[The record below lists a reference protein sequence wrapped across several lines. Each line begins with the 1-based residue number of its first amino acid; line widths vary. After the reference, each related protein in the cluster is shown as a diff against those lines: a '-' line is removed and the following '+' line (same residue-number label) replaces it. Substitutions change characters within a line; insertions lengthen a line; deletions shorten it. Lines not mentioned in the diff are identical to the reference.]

1 MIPPKLQQ
9 AIDET
14 SQVES
19 GATTRPDT
27 VISRPGST
35 RNRTLQIR
43 LSEEEFLRL
52 TRAAG
57 QQPPSSFARSL
68 LLRSLTPDTLAATR
82 DSVLIGALREALDQ
96 AGYHIAKNDA
106 A

>member
-9 AIDET
+9 AIEET
-14 SQVES
+14 PQVES
-19 GATTRPDT
+19 DATARADT
-27 VISRPGST
+27 VISRPGTS

-52 TRAAG
+52 TQAAG

-68 LLRSLTPDTLAATR
+68 LLGSLSPNALDATLV
-82 DSVLIGALREALDQ
+82 SALHAALDQ